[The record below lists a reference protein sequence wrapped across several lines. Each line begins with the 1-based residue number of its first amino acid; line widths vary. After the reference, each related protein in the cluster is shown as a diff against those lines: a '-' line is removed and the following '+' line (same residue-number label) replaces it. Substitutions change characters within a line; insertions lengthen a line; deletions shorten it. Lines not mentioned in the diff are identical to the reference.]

1 MDKIIRASNLQKA
14 LEDYD
19 SLKGQPVLF
28 VYTLPESPNIRTRVY
43 CKQDVTTVTE
53 LFDLKIEGLVEEFA
67 DEYATGQYVIKN
79 GYTVKYH
86 NTNVGSVEIS
96 QGTVTL
102 YEDQFTTALTDSFN
116 LTDKYT
122 FDVTLTVTEM
132 AYYIGDGTNQILYP
146 VVTFGVIEEV
156 KSKIEKVYN
165 TLDNKIDELADNFAT
180 DNLVVNNAVIDNA
193 QVNNFDV
200 STLIANGSSGTDGQ
214 YLGKNNGN
222 IEWVTPPFDTNHL
235 YVNHLTVNENASID
249 NLGVNNVNVNGDN
262 FTHKSFDVTSMT
274 VISEDDYNNLDWN
287 FRNQAFYLTSPNGNM
302 YFHGIMYAPTYVP
315 KKYTAY
321 VNLPNMAKGNATL
334 TTSILTF
341 TSGVVTNNFVNAG
354 SYNGIYEKTPIQGW
368 HGVSTAPI
376 GTQANDGNVV
386 TNAGWLYVKDASNMY
401 LDCTNLTDTFILN
414 EGLII
419 NKPEDYHTYVEN
431 MSGMLSGCHNFNQP
445 ITIPNGVTD
454 ISGLLSNTGSMALRG
469 GYIDRV
475 KQQGVVSLGIGFN
488 QPITI
493 PNSVTNMVGAFGG
506 TIYRVEDNN
515 NFYSA
520 VSTSKFNQLI
530 TIPNS
535 VTNMASA
542 FALTGN
548 FNQPITIPDSVT
560 DISYIFIGSYVDLF
574 IIDPYGNEIIIEKA
588 NGFNQPIT
596 IPNSVTNMAYA
607 FSDFYFE
614 LLDGS
619 EVMAVSAF
627 NQPITIPNS
636 VTNMAH
642 AFGGSFNQPITIPN
656 SVTNMAHAF
665 GGSFNQPI
673 TIPNSV
679 TDISGIFDNCYNFN
693 QPITIPNSVTN
704 MSFAF
709 HNCHNFNQPITI
721 PNSVTDISG
730 IFDNCYNF
738 NQPITIPN
746 SVTDMSFA
754 FYKCYNFNQPSITIP
769 NSVTRIAYAFDDSA
783 FSNTSGKVVHISRDI
798 AIGNTS
804 NYIYNMLVNGKA
816 GLNSSN
822 FTILNDA

>member
-67 DEYATGQYVIKN
+67 DEYATGQYVIKS

-180 DNLVVNNAVIDNA
+180 DNLMVNNAVIDNA

-302 YFHGIMYAPTYVP
+302 YFHGIQYAPSVP
-315 KKYTAY
+315 VKQGPCVEAY
-321 VNLPNMAKGNATL
+321 VDLPNMASKMGTL
-334 TTSILTF
+334 TTSTLTF
-341 TSGVVTNNFVNAG
+341 TSGAVTNNFVNGDA
-354 SYNGIYEKTPIQGW
+354 YNGGFFKSSPFNFGW
-368 HGVSTAPI
+368 DNSLSI
-376 GTQANDGNVV
+376 GTQANTGSII
-386 TNAGWLYVKDASNMY
+386 TNANELYIIDASFMY
-401 LDCTNLTDTFILN
+401 EGCQDLRDTFICNPSL
-414 EGLII
+414 
-419 NKPEDYHTYVEN
+419 
-431 MSGMLSGCHNFNQP
+431 
-445 ITIPNGVTD
+445 
-454 ISGLLSNTGSMALRG
+454 ISGAPANYDPMK
-469 GYIDRV
+469 YC
-475 KQQGVVSLGIGFN
+475 
-488 QPITI
+488 
-493 PNSVTNMVGAFGG
+493 TNMVRTFSLCDTLFLNPGLRG
-506 TIYRVEDNN
+506 
-515 NFYSA
+515 
-520 VSTSKFNQLI
+520 I

-535 VTNMASA
+535 VTNMAGT
-542 FALTGN
+542 FVGCHTL
-548 FNQPITIPDSVT
+548 NQPV
-560 DISYIFIGSYVDLF
+560 
-574 IIDPYGNEIIIEKA
+574 
-588 NGFNQPIT
+588 
-596 IPNSVTNMAYA
+596 
-607 FSDFYFE
+607 
-614 LLDGS
+614 
-619 EVMAVSAF
+619 
-627 NQPITIPNS
+627 
-636 VTNMAH
+636 
-642 AFGGSFNQPITIPN
+642 
-656 SVTNMAHAF
+656 
-665 GGSFNQPI
+665 
-673 TIPNSV
+673 
-679 TDISGIFDNCYNFN
+679 
-693 QPITIPNSVTN
+693 
-704 MSFAF
+704 
-709 HNCHNFNQPITI
+709 
-721 PNSVTDISG
+721 
-730 IFDNCYNF
+730 
-738 NQPITIPN
+738 TIPN
-746 SVTDMSFA
+746 SVTDMNITFA
-754 FYKCYNFNQPSITIP
+754 LCYEFNQPVTIP
-769 NSVTRIAYAFDDSA
+769 NSVTDMN
-783 FSNTSGKVVHISRDI
+783 NTFHYCTELASSSVPIHISHEI
-798 AIGNTS
+798 ALGDTS
-804 NYIYNMLVNGKA
+804 NYIYNSLVNGLTGISFA
-816 GLNSSN
+816 PSR
-822 FTILNDA
+822 ILNDA